1 MNLRVITITDT
12 LRDVSFAHSR
22 IERIRKIKFSAKVLQ
37 IIRMNVRSDEMDRRS
52 FSSSTSNNER
62 GFTSGRL

>member
-1 MNLRVITITDT
+1 MNLRVIAIADT
-12 LRDVSFAHSR
+12 DVSFAHSR

-52 FSSSTSNNER
+52 FSSSFSNNER